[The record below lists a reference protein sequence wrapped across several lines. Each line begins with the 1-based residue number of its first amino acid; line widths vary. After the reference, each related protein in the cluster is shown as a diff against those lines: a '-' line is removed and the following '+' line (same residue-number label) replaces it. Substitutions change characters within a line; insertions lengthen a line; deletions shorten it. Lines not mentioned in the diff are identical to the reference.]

1 MAETE
6 KPHRIRRILIV
17 GKRDSPQA
25 RPAIRRLA
33 RMAEGRGIDVVFD
46 EHTASALQR
55 RQRPGRAGRAARAD
69 LCVVVG
75 GDGTLL
81 SAARSLAGRPIP
93 ILGVNLG
100 GLGFMTETGP
110 EEAPSVFAEV
120 LKGRFDVGRR
130 MTLDATLTRAGR
142 NVARQSVLNDVVI
155 TKSALAR
162 MIELKVIIDR
172 TVVTLYRADGLIVS
186 TPTGSTAYS
195 LSAGGPIIHPEMDA
209 LLISPIC
216 PHTLTMRPLV
226 VPAGSQVEIV
236 LQTGDSEV
244 YLTLDGQVGYPLR
257 ARDRVRVRRGARSV
271 LMVRSR
277 RRNYFEV
284 LRRKLR
290 WGER

>member
-1 MAETE
+1 MAESE
-6 KPHRIRRILIV
+6 RPHRVRRILIV
-17 GKRDSPQA
+17 GKRDTPAA
-25 RPAIRRLA
+25 RPAIRRLM
-33 RMAEGRGIDVVFD
+33 RMAEARGIDVELD
-46 EHTASALQR
+46 EHTAVALGR
-55 RQRPGRAGRAARAD
+55 RRRPGRAGRAD

-81 SAARSLAGRPIP
+81 SAARALGGQPVP

-110 EEAPSVFAEV
+110 VEAPSVLAEV

-130 MTLDATLTRAGR
+130 MTLDATLVRAGR

-155 TKSALAR
+155 SKSALAR

-172 TVVTLYRADGLIVS
+172 HTVTMYRADGLIVS

-216 PHTLTMRPLV
+216 PHTLALRPLV
-226 VPAGSQVEIV
+226 VPAGAQVEIV
-236 LQTGDSEV
+236 LQTRDSEV
-244 YLTLDGQVGYPLR
+244 YLTFDGQVGYPLR
-257 ARDRVRVRRGARSV
+257 ARDRVRVRRGARPV
-271 LMVRSR
+271 MMVRSR

-284 LRRKLR
+284 LRRKLS

>member
-1 MAETE
+1 MAESE
-6 KPHRIRRILIV
+6 RPHRVRRILIV
-17 GKRDSPQA
+17 GKRDSPAA

-33 RMAEGRGIDVVFD
+33 RMAEARGIEVEFD
-46 EHTASALQR
+46 EHTAVAQGR
-55 RQRPGRAGRAARAD
+55 RRRAGRAARAD

-81 SAARSLAGRPIP
+81 SAARALGGRPVP

-100 GLGFMTETGP
+100 GLGFMAETGP
-110 EEAPSVFAEV
+110 EEAPSVLSEV
-120 LKGRFDVGRR
+120 LKGGFDVGRR
-130 MTLDATLTRAGR
+130 MTLDATLTRGGR
-142 NVARQSVLNDVVI
+142 HVARQTVLNDVVI
-155 TKSALAR
+155 SKSALAR
-162 MIELKVIIDR
+162 MIELKVVIDR
-172 TVVTLYRADGLIVS
+172 HTVTMYRADGLIVS

-216 PHTLTMRPLV
+216 PHTLTLRPLV
-226 VPAGSQVEIV
+226 VPAGAQVEIV

-244 YLTLDGQVGYPLR
+244 YLTFDGQVGYPLR
-257 ARDRVRVRRGARSV
+257 GRDRVRVRRGARPV
-271 LMVRSR
+271 MMVRSR

>member
-1 MAETE
+1 MADSERA
-6 KPHRIRRILIV
+6 HRIRRILIA
-17 GKRDSPQA
+17 GKRDSA
-25 RPAIRRLA
+25 RARSAIRRLA
-33 RMAEGRGIDVVFD
+33 RMAEARGIEVALDA
-46 EHTASALQR
+46 HAATALKR
-55 RQRPGRAGRAARAD
+55 RPTPRPGAGAD

-81 SAARSLAGRPIP
+81 SAARSLGGRPVP

-130 MTLDATLTRAGR
+130 MTLDATLLRSGKS
-142 NVARQSVLNDVVI
+142 VARQSVLNDVVI
-155 TKSALAR
+155 SKSALAR

-172 TVVTLYRADGLIVS
+172 HMVTLYRADGLIVA

-209 LLISPIC
+209 LLIAPIC

-226 VPAGSQVEIV
+226 VPGGAAVEIT
-236 LQTGDSEV
+236 LNTDDSEV
-244 YLTLDGQVGYPLR
+244 YLTLDGQIGFPLR
-257 ARDRVRVRRGARSV
+257 ARDRVRVRRGERPV

>member
-1 MAETE
+1 MAESE
-6 KPHRIRRILIV
+6 RPHRVRRILIV
-17 GKRDSPQA
+17 GKRDSPAA

-33 RMAEGRGIDVVFD
+33 RMAEARGIAVELD
-46 EHTASALQR
+46 EHAALALGR
-55 RQRPGRAGRAARAD
+55 RRRRGPAARAD
-69 LCVVVG
+69 LCIVVG

-81 SAARSLAGRPIP
+81 SAARSLGGRPVP

-110 EEAPSVFAEV
+110 VEAPSVLAEV

-130 MTLDATLTRAGR
+130 MTLDATLFRAGR

-155 TKSALAR
+155 SKSALAR

-172 TVVTLYRADGLIVS
+172 HTVTMYRADGLIVS

-195 LSAGGPIIHPEMDA
+195 LSAGGPIIHPEMEA

-216 PHTLTMRPLV
+216 PHTLALRPLV
-226 VPAGSQVEIV
+226 VPAGAQVEII
-236 LQTGDSEV
+236 LESGDSEV
-244 YLTLDGQVGYPLR
+244 YLTFDGQVGYPLR
-257 ARDRVRVRRGARSV
+257 ARDRVRVRRGARPV
-271 LMVRSR
+271 MMVRSR

-284 LRRKLR
+284 LRRKLS